1 MTKGNVG
8 KQREAVTGGH
18 AVGRHVTADCCDT
31 DQKPRSHDTSRIASA
46 TLMTRVGEE
55 FPLQCP
61 NCGGDIRLISFITEP
76 GPIRRILTHLGE
88 PLEPPPLSPAR
99 GPPTDWGELVQA
111 HDDRDVSHASPDEL
125 PVIDMHSL

>member
-1 MTKGNVG
+1 
-8 KQREAVTGGH
+8 
-18 AVGRHVTADCCDT
+18 
-31 DQKPRSHDTSRIASA
+31 
-46 TLMTRVGEE
+46 MTRVGEE

-61 NCGGDIRLISFITEP
+61 NCGGDIRLRGDGRQEP
-76 GPIRRILTHLGE
+76 VHFEPEVRKREKAKMASPAESQPVTQLGE

-111 HDDRDVSHASPDEL
+111 HDDRDVSQASPNEL